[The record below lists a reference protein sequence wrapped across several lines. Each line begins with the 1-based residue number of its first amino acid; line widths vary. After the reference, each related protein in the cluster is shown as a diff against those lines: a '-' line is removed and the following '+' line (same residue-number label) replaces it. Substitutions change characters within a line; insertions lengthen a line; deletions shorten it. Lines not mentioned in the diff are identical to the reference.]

1 MNFVYNGGAEVR
13 SNNMKKNLIIVIL
26 AIAFV
31 TSFSWNWIGK
41 AKAKA
46 SGDEVE
52 DTAAAINTFV
62 GNGGVISGASGA
74 EGRLQ
79 ISFVNGPY
87 QAAGFLEVTIV
98 NIDDEDIDFVVDP

>member
-1 MNFVYNGGAEVR
+1 
-13 SNNMKKNLIIVIL
+13 MKKNLTIIIL

-46 SGDEVE
+46 GDPVE
-52 DTAAAINTFV
+52 SAAAAINTFV
-62 GNGGVISGASGA
+62 GNGGVVSGAAGGG
-74 EGRLQ
+74 GRLQ
-79 ISFVNGPY
+79 ISFVNAPY
-87 QAAGFLEVTIV
+87 QAASYLTVTIV